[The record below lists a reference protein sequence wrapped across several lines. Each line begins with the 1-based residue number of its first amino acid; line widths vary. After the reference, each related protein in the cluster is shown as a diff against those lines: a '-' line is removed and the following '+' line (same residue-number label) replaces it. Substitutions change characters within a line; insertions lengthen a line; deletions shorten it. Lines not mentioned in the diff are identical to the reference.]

1 MIGVAG
7 DGETVR
13 AGGVAPL
20 HGLRCYLSSCA
31 RYVFDLADWDNSGWV
46 VPHGVSGVRG
56 GGHDLD
62 QRNAWAGCELLP
74 MAYTP
79 EAVAAIAKTTET
91 ISRG

>member
-1 MIGVAG
+1 
-7 DGETVR
+7 VR